1 MAMKALRDGASNGI
15 LKYFLFGLLGLATGG
30 LVLTDMGGFFRGGV
44 AATDVAKVGKHTI
57 NIQGFD
63 QRARQTMQRVG
74 IPIEQAYK
82 VGYIDEMLR
91 GEIAGVVL
99 ELSAHDKGMKIGTD
113 IIQQRIYEMVA
124 PMVQDGQE
132 PQDVLEQILRNQG
145 MSEGQ
150 FIQALSKDIRTKL
163 LASAIQSGF
172 SAAPAHMASELE
184 RFDGETRDVTLISF
198 SNQDLAVTTA
208 PNDTELGDY
217 YEKNKEQF
225 ASPETRDVRI
235 IRIKDEALRESVEI
249 TDEELRATYDD
260 SIDDFSEPERRI
272 VAQAV
277 VSSEADAQE
286 IYELATKSNNLKTA
300 AAQVTGTDSAFI
312 PPSPFQKD
320 GLAEEVAEG
329 IFNANTKGAII
340 PPAQTPLGW
349 HVAQLIDL
357 EPARVKP
364 FSEVSEALKEGMLA
378 DRLIDEKYK
387 LASDADD
394 MLAGGSTIEELA
406 EVIAVENIEIFGLT
420 ESNPQLPQDYAE
432 AQETILEEAFQLLD
446 GEVSAVQELQDGT
459 LYLVT
464 VDSIT
469 PKSYKPL
476 GEVRGE
482 LSELWL
488 ASRQKAETKT
498 KALAYLTLLDAGEK
512 DLAAVGKEYGKTPKT
527 LTNLARETAPPKP
540 LSAQALGPIFDA
552 NIGEYILIN
561 FKEGVA
567 LAKIN
572 DATLPASSAPSDDA
586 RAEVNEKLAGSLRQE
601 AVNAFIAARQDKLGV
616 KINRKLLD
624 QVYITDTS
632 GY

>member
-1 MAMKALRDGASNGI
+1 
-15 LKYFLFGLLGLATGG
+15 
-30 LVLTDMGGFFRGGV
+30 
-44 AATDVAKVGKHTI
+44 
-57 NIQGFD
+57 
-63 QRARQTMQRVG
+63 
-74 IPIEQAYK
+74 
-82 VGYIDEMLR
+82 
-91 GEIAGVVL
+91 
-99 ELSAHDKGMKIGTD
+99 
-113 IIQQRIYEMVA
+113 
-124 PMVQDGQE
+124 
-132 PQDVLEQILRNQG
+132 
-145 MSEGQ
+145 
-150 FIQALSKDIRTKL
+150 
-163 LASAIQSGF
+163 
-172 SAAPAHMASELE
+172 
-184 RFDGETRDVTLISF
+184 VTLISF

-329 IFNANTKGAII
+329 IFSANKKGAII

-357 EPARVKP
+357 EPAR
-364 FSEVSEALKEGMLA
+364 
-378 DRLIDEKYK
+378 
-387 LASDADD
+387 
-394 MLAGGSTIEELA
+394 LAGGSTIEELA

-512 DLAAVGKEYGKTPKT
+512 DLAAIGKEYGKTPKT